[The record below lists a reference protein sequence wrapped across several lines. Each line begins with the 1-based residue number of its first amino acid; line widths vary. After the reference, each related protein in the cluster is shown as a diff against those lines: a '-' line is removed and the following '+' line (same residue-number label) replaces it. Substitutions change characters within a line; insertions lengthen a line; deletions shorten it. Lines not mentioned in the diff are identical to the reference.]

1 MLLFQEKPD
10 EIFLAIL
17 HEAMDD
23 ELAYLKNAIED
34 IEFFE
39 ACYPFTSRHFTPTL
53 AVQTLQQLRKA
64 SAAAECYQLTDYH
77 WELLYEVLRGYAECF
92 NDCQDSS
99 EVSNKYGLKEI
110 NFSALIMKFFWDTDF
125 LQDGEVMLEL
135 TVEQKET
142 LGFAKET
149 FGLTQGFAPHPE
161 ELVLR
166 PVENNRMEERVV
178 DSSPLV
184 PSAVYPY

>member
-1 MLLFQEKPD
+1 MLLFQEQPD
-10 EIFLAIL
+10 AIFLAIL

-23 ELAYLKNAIED
+23 ELAYLGDAIED
-34 IEFFE
+34 IEFFV

-53 AVQTLQQLRKA
+53 ALQTLKQLRKA
-64 SAAAECYQLTDYH
+64 SGAAEYYQLTDYH
-77 WELLYEVLRGYAECF
+77 WELLYEVLRGYTECF
-92 NDCQDSS
+92 NDCQDSF

-125 LQDGEVMLEL
+125 LQDGEVILAL
-135 TVEQKET
+135 TAEQKEA

-161 ELVLR
+161 ELILR
-166 PVENNRMEERVV
+166 PVEDNRMEERVV
-178 DSSPLV
+178 DHFPLA
-184 PSAVYPY
+184 PSTVYPY